1 MSINTRIK
9 EIVDYYY
16 GRERGSFQKFADKLN
31 VSRQAVTNLCTEGS
45 SVGMT
50 SVMKILDAF
59 DLIDANWLLREKG
72 NMLRVVTSNDASA
85 VSDEKVKDVAYWK
98 HVALSM
104 SEEVT
109 EKKDRIKE
117 LERELQRLGDELDQR
132 LLKEEREGGASGK
145 GFQDCLGKR
154 HRSCCITCERSHHIG
169 SFSCYN
175 KTIHHVS
182 LMKQK
187 NKVHCSGS

>member
-109 EKKDRIKE
+109 EKKDSIKE

-132 LLKEEREGGASGK
+132 LLKEERRGASGK
-145 GFQDCLGKR
+145 A
-154 HRSCCITCERSHHIG
+154 S
-169 SFSCYN
+169 
-175 KTIHHVS
+175 KTA
-182 LMKQK
+182 
-187 NKVHCSGS
+187 